1 MFFICAGIDIQGQR
15 LPLFQLSRVN
25 VGEGFPL
32 GHRLVELLE
41 GIVHHQLGLLP
52 FEVCLNDPVPHL
64 FVLVQRLFKL
74 VLLHRTVFTAK
85 YPDWKFFF
93 LDIIGMES

>member
-1 MFFICAGIDIQGQR
+1 MLATPYLNLYFIQNGFDVER
-15 LPLFQLSRVN
+15 LPLFQLAGVN

-32 GHRLVELLE
+32 GDGLVELLE
-41 GIVHHQLGLLP
+41 GIVDHQLGLLP

-85 YPDWKFFF
+85 YPY
-93 LDIIGMES
+93 

>member
-1 MFFICAGIDIQGQR
+1 MVLMFRFRGLI
-15 LPLFQLSRVN
+15 PLFQLARIN

-32 GHRLVELLE
+32 GHGLVELLE
-41 GIVHHQLGLLP
+41 GIVDHQLGLLP

-85 YPDWKFFF
+85 YPY
-93 LDIIGMES
+93 